1 MKKCVMMFVL
11 VTLLLMA
18 CAKKQPVTV
27 PLPETPVV
35 EKAPACSRSVITDKE
50 VKIGDAGITLPAGTH
65 LCFSEDQLELT
76 VTLPSGYGFLTR
88 EPSNKT
94 LPVFATYA
102 CYCSA
107 GGTACQV
114 FYAEGGG
121 FGCLHSS
128 CSGACTGKFTYKG
141 YTVDK
146 VISLQPKENFFQL
159 PEVMARIAA
168 MQITEAFTE
177 RTVFG
182 IPFYLVRDEQK
193 FLSQASCNCEGTSAC
208 VLKVIPVAKRPGA
221 LSGLKIYYCEGRC
234 NGCELTVN

>member
-1 MKKCVMMFVL
+1 MKKCVVMHLL
-11 VTLLLMA
+11 VILLLTA
-18 CAKKQPVTV
+18 CAKKNPATA
-27 PLPETPVV
+27 PLPEAAAV
-35 EKAPACSRSVITDKE
+35 EKAPACSQLVITDQELK
-50 VKIGDAGITLPAGTH
+50 VGDAGIVLPAGTQ
-65 LCFSEDQLELT
+65 LCFAEDQLEVT

-88 EPSNKT
+88 EPSAKI

-102 CYCSA
+102 CYCS
-107 GGTACQV
+107 GGGSACQV
-114 FYAEGGG
+114 FYAEEGG

-146 VISLQPKENFFQL
+146 VISLNELDHFFRV
-159 PEVMARIAA
+159 PEVMARISA
-168 MQITEAFTE
+168 MQLTETFTE

-182 IPFYLVRDEQK
+182 VPFYLVKDEQK

-208 VLKVIPVAKRPGA
+208 VLKVIPVSLRPGA
-221 LSGLKIYYCEGRC
+221 VSGLKIYYCEGRC